1 MPETSELNALIT
13 REHFLEEATRLR
25 TVAVFKHQAAPIKS
39 TWDSFTRQSSQSKN
53 QVMRALQ
60 SDLQFLDTM
69 CKQAGEGSIFAEE
82 EPIVI
87 KQIANE

>member
-1 MPETSELNALIT
+1 
-13 REHFLEEATRLR
+13 
-25 TVAVFKHQAAPIKS
+25 
-39 TWDSFTRQSSQSKN
+39 
-53 QVMRALQ
+53 MRALQ